1 MEILQSEVQQGCTPI
16 YLQIIKSLG
25 DNTKVRALVGFTD
38 ASEIKAKNKIF
49 NVIIQLILTPLN
61 HRKPFVYTA

>member
-1 MEILQSEVQQGCTPI
+1 MEIVQSEVQQGYTPI

-25 DNTKVRALVGFTD
+25 DNTKVRTLVGFTD

-49 NVIIQLILTPLN
+49 NVIIPLILTPLN